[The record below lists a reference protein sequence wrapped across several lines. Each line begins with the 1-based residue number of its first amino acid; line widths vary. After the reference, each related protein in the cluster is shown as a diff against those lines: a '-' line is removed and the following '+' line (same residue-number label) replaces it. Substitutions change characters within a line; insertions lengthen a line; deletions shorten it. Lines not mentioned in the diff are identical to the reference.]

1 MQVASSLHVVGLAPP
16 VKKRE
21 FRTVVALAVVR
32 KYTAEK
38 CDTLAKLYSELED
51 CLARVCVREE
61 PTASSTPLV
70 RAAHRL
76 A

>member
-38 CDTLAKLYSELED
+38 CDTLDKLYLELEVR
-51 CLARVCVREE
+51 LARVCVREE
-61 PTASSTPLV
+61 PSAHHSFV
-70 RAAHRL
+70 RL
-76 A
+76 TD